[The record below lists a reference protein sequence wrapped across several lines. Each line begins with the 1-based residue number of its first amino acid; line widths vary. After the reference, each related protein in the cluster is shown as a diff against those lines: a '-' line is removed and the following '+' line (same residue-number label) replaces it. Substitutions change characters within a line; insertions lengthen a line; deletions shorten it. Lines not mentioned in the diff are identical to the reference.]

1 MLVCILMLFLQYAAK
16 EMSPYG
22 GCEVPLSSCF
32 ESALKPIHQTEAP
45 EMWPLFK

>member
-1 MLVCILMLFLQYAAK
+1 MLLHAAK

-22 GCEVPLSSCF
+22 GYEVPLSCF

>member
-1 MLVCILMLFLQYAAK
+1 MLVCILLLLLLYAAK

-22 GCEVPLSSCF
+22 GYEVPLSSCF
-32 ESALKPIHQTEAP
+32 ESALKPIHKTEAP